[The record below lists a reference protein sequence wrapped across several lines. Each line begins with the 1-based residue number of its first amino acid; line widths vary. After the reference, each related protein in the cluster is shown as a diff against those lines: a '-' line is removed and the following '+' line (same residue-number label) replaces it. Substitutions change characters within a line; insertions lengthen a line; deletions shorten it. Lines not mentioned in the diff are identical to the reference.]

1 MRNALFLLAIIFIGG
16 SCDRMSSEEKIEN
29 LAGYWEIKTVE
40 PKEGKPTEYRF
51 NEMVDYISIEDK
63 AGYRKK
69 VRPRLDGGYITTE
82 GVEIFTVK
90 VENDSINLYY
100 ETPYDSWKETLVSSS
115 EDQIK
120 ILSPNGTVYTY
131 KRFNPYTINDYGQEE

>member
-1 MRNALFLLAIIFIGG
+1 MRKVLLLLIIIFIGTG
-16 SCDRMSSEEKIEN
+16 CDRTSPEEKINN

-40 PKEGKPTEYRF
+40 PKEGEPREYRF
-51 NEMVDYISIEDK
+51 NEMVDYINIENG
-63 AGYRKK
+63 AGFRKK
-69 VRPRLDGGYITTE
+69 VRPQLDGSYITTE

-120 ILSPNGTVYTY
+120 MLNPNGTVYTY
-131 KRFNPYTINDYGQEE
+131 KRFNPYSINDYGQEE